1 MLHKGSCGIGVALGT
16 LRPCSLRL
24 CTLGLCSLRLVAMWL
39 VSALGDTSRFLLGD
53 GTMLVVGGI
62 FETLLFEACVVFG
75 RVFAFEVS

>member
-1 MLHKGSCGIGVALGT
+1 
-16 LRPCSLRL
+16 
-24 CTLGLCSLRLVAMWL
+24 LRLVAMWL